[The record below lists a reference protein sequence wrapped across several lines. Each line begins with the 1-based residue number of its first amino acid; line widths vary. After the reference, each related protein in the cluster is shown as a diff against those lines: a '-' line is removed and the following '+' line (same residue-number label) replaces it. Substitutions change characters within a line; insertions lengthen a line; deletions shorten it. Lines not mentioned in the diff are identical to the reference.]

1 MIKVRVTY
9 SKRGRFVLTGHL
21 DTMMHIDMALR
32 RTGLDFVTG
41 QGYKRKIKF
50 SSSPALSLGIE
61 SLCEYIDVKLT
72 RDYPE
77 GVIFN
82 RFSDHF
88 PPGLDVIKTEITP
101 GKAPVP
107 VAAVYEKTAKI
118 LGLFPRTVRKTLFF
132 GGGKKISQPA
142 VRIRFLFK

>member
-32 RTGLDFVTG
+32 RTGLNFVTG

-61 SLCEYIDVKLT
+61 SLCEYIDVKLLV
-72 RDYPE
+72 DYPE
-77 GVIFN
+77 GVIFS

-88 PPGLDVIKTEITP
+88 PPGLDVVKTETIP
-101 GKAPVP
+101 GKAPQP
-107 VAAVYEKTAKI
+107 VAAVYEKKEKF
-118 LGLFPRTVRKTLFF
+118 LGIFPRTVRKALFF
-132 GGGKKISQPA
+132 GSGEKITQPA
-142 VRIRFLFK
+142 VRVKFLFK

>member
-9 SKRGRFVLTGHL
+9 SKSGRFVLTGHL

-50 SSSPALSLGIE
+50 SSSPALSLGVE
-61 SLCEYIDVKLT
+61 SLCEYIDLKLVL
-72 RDYPE
+72 DYPE
-77 GVIFN
+77 AIVRS

-88 PPGLDVIKTEITP
+88 PPGLDVVKTEIIH
-101 GKAPVP
+101 GKSLVP
-107 VAAVYEKTAKI
+107 VAAVYEKKENF

-142 VRIRFLFK
+142 VRVKFIFK